1 MPTMTDLQ
9 HLLIVDDQP
18 FNLTLIKRELE
29 YLGFGYRVTT
39 ATNGADALES
49 VAVDPPDVVIL
60 DVMMPGMDGFEL
72 CHLLKAEPAT
82 AEIPVI
88 LLTALTDVK
97 SRVRGI
103 EAGADDFISKPFNRH
118 ELLARVRSLLRLR
131 RARRQL
137 REERDRLDA
146 ILQNTGDAIIVSD
159 ADGYPSLLNL
169 AAEKLLGLSAPEA
182 YGHPWMD
189 LVEDEALLSFLESA
203 VRLKEPQLMQVTTDK
218 GCVLHTSVAPMGEM
232 GTVIV
237 LHDITA
243 NKELDR
249 VRLEAE
255 QAEKQH
261 LRQTFERYMSPEL
274 VEHVLSQEQGLLER
288 RERLNVVV
296 MFADLRGSTRL
307 SSHLP
312 PDTLVNI
319 LNAFFTEMTRLVH
332 STHGTIFDLIGD
344 ELMVG
349 YGVPF
354 PQHDAADRALQTAVA
369 MQRLFAGLSERW
381 RQTHGV
387 EVGLG
392 IGLNRGTVVVGN
404 VGSPSHMRYSIVGEA
419 VNVAHRIVELAGSN
433 EIILS
438 QAVLDGLVT
447 PLTMPLERLAPMAI
461 KGKDGQHVFYRIIV

>member
-1 MPTMTDLQ
+1 MTDLQ

-18 FNLTLIKRELE
+18 FNLTLIQRELE
-29 YLGFGYRVTT
+29 HLDFDYRVTT
-39 ATNGADALES
+39 ATSGADALAS
-49 VAVDPPDVVIL
+49 VAVDPPDVAIL

-72 CHLLKAEPAT
+72 CRRLKADPAT
-82 AEIPVI
+82 AGIPVI
-88 LLTALTDVK
+88 LLTALADVK

-146 ILQNTGDAIIVSD
+146 ILHNTGDAIIVSD

-182 YGHPWMD
+182 YGHPWLD

-218 GCVLHTSVAPMGEM
+218 GRILHASVAPMGEM

-261 LRQTFERYMSPEL
+261 LRRTFERYMSPEL

-288 RERLNVVV
+288 RERLDAVV

-307 SSHLP
+307 SSYLP
-312 PDTLVNI
+312 PNTLVDI

-332 STHGTIFDLIGD
+332 STQGTIFDLIGD

-392 IGLNRGTVVVGN
+392 IGLNRGAVVVGN

-419 VNVAHRIVELAGSN
+419 VNVAHRIVKLAGYN

-438 QAVLDGLVT
+438 QAVLDGFVI
-447 PLTMPLERLAPMAI
+447 PPAMSLERLAPMAI
-461 KGKDGQHVFYRIIV
+461 KGKEGEYVFYRVTF